1 MNFIFEIVYLLSDFV
16 NLFKR
21 IAIKVYALCIW
32 GIEKDEC
39 KPTYA
44 HHSTQPMQ
52 EHTVVCKIVHKFAS
66 VWCKTALGEV
76 GVSLP
81 WWCAALVL
89 LPPGYWSL
97 FLNLKN
103 LFIMEIGQSWNSEN
117 SAILPCEIQ
126 SFNFDIVIFPL

>member
-52 EHTVVCKIVHKFAS
+52 EHIFIGKEYSFLENIDP
-66 VWCKTALGEV
+66 LIN
-76 GVSLP
+76 
-81 WWCAALVL
+81 
-89 LPPGYWSL
+89 SL
-97 FLNLKN
+97 FKR
-103 LFIMEIGQSWNSEN
+103 S
-117 SAILPCEIQ
+117 ILGCG
-126 SFNFDIVIFPL
+126 FDLLRPSNKYVRVTKVVADHGFEFSGV